1 VRHIDPGRALRW
13 SLALLLAG
21 LAGACGPTQ
30 KVTAPPPAAP
40 EAEAGM
46 EMPAPAPGPPM
57 QPEETRP
64 EEAQPEEA
72 PPGAMPAEEAPVA
85 AEPAPPAEAMP
96 PAAEPDRFEPET
108 SVEAM
113 PPPPAEPETY
123 EVVVPESQYAFIPG
137 QLTIYEGDTVVWH
150 NDSGVV
156 HLFATIPG
164 SDPTGRMEIEP
175 EDLLVG
181 GSVSHTFKMAGTYPY
196 FCFIHNQMTGRI
208 VVLPR

>member
-1 VRHIDPGRALRW
+1 VRHFDPGCAVRW

-21 LAGACGPTQ
+21 LVGACGHAE
-30 KVTAPPPAAP
+30 KMTAPPPAAP

-46 EMPAPAPGPPM
+46 ETPAPGPGI
-57 QPEETRP
+57 QPEKM
-64 EEAQPEEA
+64 
-72 PPGAMPAEEAPVA
+72 PGEEAPVA
-85 AEPAPPAEAMP
+85 AEPAPPAEAAPVP
-96 PAAEPDRFEPET
+96 PAAGPGMFEPGTLEMET

-123 EVVVPESQYAFIPG
+123 EVIVPETEYAFIPG
-137 QLTIYEGDTVVWH
+137 QLTIYEGDTVVWR

-164 SDPTGRMEIEP
+164 SDPTGKMEIEP

-181 GSVSHTFKMAGTYPY
+181 GSVSHTFKLAGTYPY